1 MLKPSAHN
9 AYSSSSRTKLS
20 QARIELQA
28 IFQRLLPYVDHG
40 IIETFRSDE
49 RQLQLYNDGL
59 SYISKGGKH
68 NTDPSE
74 AVDFYIYYP
83 HFKTYL
89 TLDQSVIDKVCNYTD
104 CTPEE
109 AREWIRGQYYI
120 CYALL
125 SLFAR
130 DEGITIR
137 WGGKWN
143 RHGIIDQEFDDFFHI
158 ELVE

>member
-89 TLDQSVIDKVCNYTD
+89 
-104 CTPEE
+104 
-109 AREWIRGQYYI
+109 